1 MTPLEAIIRELVI
14 ADGPMTIDRFMMLCL
29 AHPRHGYYMARM
41 PFGRQGDF
49 VTAPE
54 VSQIFGELIG
64 VWCIAAW
71 EVMGRPDPVRL
82 VELGPGRGTLM
93 ADLLR
98 ACRIAPAFEAALRI
112 HLVDSSP
119 LLAET
124 QRQTLAAACQPIA
137 WHAGLDTIPAGPM
150 ILIANEFFDTIPI
163 RQLQRRD
170 GRWHERV
177 VGIDQDGNLGLGL
190 APDPVD
196 NRLLGAWAAAAA
208 EGAIAE
214 ISPARCQLAEAL
226 GARLNAA
233 PSFALVID
241 YGHLSS
247 APGDTLQ
254 AVAGHRRADLL
265 DRPGEVD
272 ITAHVDFAA
281 LAACLRRAG
290 AHVYSAMDQGSFLG
304 AMGLPARVAA
314 LGRGRPPAARAA
326 IAEAAARLAA
336 AGEMGHLFKVLGAG
350 HPDLPPPFPFT
361 RGEP

>member
-1 MTPLEAIIRELVI
+1 MTPLEAIIRELVV
-14 ADGPMTIDRFMMLCL
+14 ADGPMAIDRFMMLCL

-71 EVMGRPDPVRL
+71 EIMGRPDPVRL

-93 ADLLR
+93 ADILR
-98 ACRIAPAFEAALRI
+98 ACGIAPAFAAALRI
-112 HLVDSSP
+112 HLVESSP

-124 QRQTLAAACQPIA
+124 QRQTLAAACRPID
-137 WHAGLDTIPAGPM
+137 WHARLDAVPAGPM
-150 ILIANEFFDTIPI
+150 ILLANEFFDAIPI
-163 RQLQRRD
+163 RQLQRRG

-177 VGIDQDGNLGLGL
+177 VGIDEHGNLGLGL

-196 NRLLGAWAAAAA
+196 DRLVGAWAPAAA

-214 ISPARCQLAEAL
+214 IAPARRRLAEAV
-226 GARLNAA
+226 GARLGAQS
-233 PSFALVID
+233 SFALVID

-281 LAACLRRAG
+281 LAACLREAG
-290 AHVYSAMDQGSFLG
+290 AHVYPAMDQGSFLG
-304 AMGLPARVAA
+304 AMGLAARVAA

-326 IAEAAARLAA
+326 IAEAAARLAGA
-336 AGEMGHLFKVLGAG
+336 SEMGHLFKVLGAG
-350 HPDLPPPFPFT
+350 HPDLPPPYPFA